1 MKFIIG
7 NYSNQNMKNNEL
19 LFFWFNKNNQIKK
32 IILCSKQIIT
42 NNQ

>member
-7 NYSNQNMKNNEL
+7 NYSNQNMKINEDN
-19 LFFWFNKNNQIKK
+19 FFWSTKKVQYKK